1 MKLGLDLAPL
11 RVSAPYRRL
20 YLSGLVTNLG
30 SQATYV
36 TVAYQMKE
44 ISHSPLAVGAIGLV
58 ELVPLIVFGL
68 YGGVVADHFNRRRV
82 IVSAEVALMCGA
94 ALLFM
99 NALRSAPSSW
109 VLYVV
114 IVFTTMAD
122 GIQRP
127 SLDAMNQQVVPHEL
141 QRSAST
147 LNMMRYTLGAIVGP
161 ALGGLLSV
169 GPGPHV
175 VYAIDVVT
183 FAVSLYFLVGVRAP
197 QVASSTGRPSMS
209 SLFDGV
215 RYAVSRRDL
224 LGTYLV
230 DLAAMMLAFPITMLP
245 FIAEHFSEPYALAVL
260 YAATPFGAMLA
271 SATSGWTDRLHHYG
285 RAIAVAAALWGVG
298 IAVFGWSPVLWLA
311 AVGLAF
317 AGGADAVSAVLRG
330 ATWNLSIPPS
340 VRGRMAGIELLS
352 YSVGP
357 TAGQFRAG
365 AMTAAFG
372 VRTSLT
378 VGGLACAAT
387 CGALPAVLPAM
398 WKFDVRTDANVAEVR
413 RIRAE
418 EGVAE
423 S

>member
-1 MKLGLDLAPL
+1 MKFGLDLAPL

-20 YLSGLVTNLG
+20 YVSGLVTNLG

-36 TVAYQMKE
+36 TVAFQMKQ
-44 ISHSPLAVGAIGLV
+44 ISHSPLAVGLIGLV
-58 ELVPLIVFGL
+58 ELLPLIVFGL

-82 IVSAEVALMCGA
+82 ILMSEAALMCGA
-94 ALLFM
+94 LMLFV
-99 NALRSAPSSW
+99 NALRDAPSTW

-127 SLDAMNQQVVPHEL
+127 SLDALNQQVIPHEL

-161 ALGGLLSV
+161 ALGGLISV
-169 GPGPHV
+169 GPGPHL
-175 VYAIDVVT
+175 VYLIDVVT
-183 FAVSLYFLVGVRAP
+183 FGVSLAFLYGVRAP
-197 QVASSTGRPSMS
+197 LMTQSEGHPSLS

-260 YAATPFGAMLA
+260 YAATPTGAMLA
-271 SATSGWTDRLHHYG
+271 SATSRWTDRLHFYG
-285 RAIAVAAALWGVG
+285 RAIAVAASLWGVG
-298 IAVFGWSPVLWLA
+298 IAVFGWRLWLA
-311 AVGLAF
+311 ATGLAF
-317 AGGADAVSAVLRG
+317 AGGADAISAVLRG
-330 ATWNLSIPPS
+330 ATWNMSIPPS

-365 AMTAAFG
+365 AMTAALG
-372 VRTSLT
+372 VRTSLAI
-378 VGGLACAAT
+378 GGIACAAT
-387 CGALPAVLPAM
+387 CAALPVVLPAM
-398 WKFDVRTDANVAEVR
+398 WRFDVRTDENVAEVR
-413 RIRAE
+413 RIRSE
-418 EGVAE
+418 EGAPE

>member
-11 RVSAPYRRL
+11 RVSVPYRRL
-20 YLSGLVTNLG
+20 YVSGLVTNLG

-36 TVAYQMKE
+36 TVAFQMKQ
-44 ISHSPLAVGAIGLV
+44 ISHSPLAVGLIGLV
-58 ELVPLIVFGL
+58 ELLPLIVFGL

-82 IVSAEVALMCGA
+82 ILMSEAALMCGA
-94 ALLFM
+94 LMLFI
-99 NALRSAPSSW
+99 NALRDAPSTW

-127 SLDAMNQQVVPHEL
+127 SLDALNQQVIPHEL

-161 ALGGLLSV
+161 ALGGLISV
-169 GPGPHV
+169 GPGPHL
-175 VYAIDVVT
+175 VYLIDVVT
-183 FAVSLYFLVGVRAP
+183 FGVSLAFLYGVRAP
-197 QVASSTGRPSMS
+197 LMTQSEGHPSLS

-260 YAATPFGAMLA
+260 YAATPTGAMLA
-271 SATSGWTDRLHHYG
+271 SATSRWTDRLHFYG
-285 RAIAVAAALWGVG
+285 RAIAVAASLWGVG
-298 IAVFGWSPVLWLA
+298 IAVFGWSPWLWLA
-311 AVGLAF
+311 ATGLAF
-317 AGGADAVSAVLRG
+317 AGGADAISAVLRG
-330 ATWNLSIPPS
+330 ATWNMSIPPS

-365 AMTAAFG
+365 AMTAALG
-372 VRTSLT
+372 VRTSLAI
-378 VGGLACAAT
+378 GGIACAAT
-387 CGALPAVLPAM
+387 CAALPVVLPAM
-398 WKFDVRTDANVAEVR
+398 WRFDVRTDENVAEVR
-413 RIRAE
+413 RIRSE
-418 EGVAE
+418 EGVPE